1 MEGNGLGLIIL
12 TDSSSDLPLK
22 YVEDNSNI
30 LRVVGMPIVIGEESY
45 IDDLGKTL
53 KHSTFYD
60 KLESGIMP
68 RTSQINVIGFLDE
81 YKKAYENGDSLIYL
95 GLSSGLSGTMNNA
108 ELAKQ
113 MLLEEYPDADI
124 SVIDTRAASGGLGAM
139 VAHTVSKVKEGK
151 SKEEVVDWI
160 NSNVLKFNHWFAVD
174 DLEHL
179 KNGGRI
185 PAAIALLGTAL
196 KVKPVLTMS
205 YEGKLRSYSSVRGR
219 HKSIKQLYDKFSEHI
234 GETDGKEVFICHANC
249 IKDAEKLKKMI
260 EETHNPKEIYIT
272 QLSATIGTHVGS
284 GMLAVAFMGDKEREN
299 K

>member
-1 MEGNGLGLIIL
+1 MSLIVL

-22 YVEDNSNI
+22 YVEDNSDI
-30 LRVVGMPIVIGEESY
+30 LRVIGMPIVIGDESY

-53 KHSTFYD
+53 KHSFFYD

-68 RTSQINVIGFLDE
+68 RTSQINVITFLEE
-81 YKKAYENGDSLIYL
+81 YKKAYNNGDSIIYL

-108 ELAKQ
+108 ELAKL
-113 MLLEEYPDADI
+113 MLLEEYPEADI
-124 SVIDTRAASGGLGAM
+124 TVIDTKAASGGLGAM
-139 VAHTVSKVKEGK
+139 VAHTVSRVKEGK
-151 SKEEVVDWI
+151 NKQEIVEWLDISI
-160 NSNVLKFNHWFAVD
+160 LRFNHWFAVD

-219 HKSIKQLYDKFSEHI
+219 HKSIKMLYEKFSEHI
-234 GETDGKEVFICHANC
+234 GDTVEKEVFICHANC
-249 IKDAEKLKKMI
+249 IKDAEKLKNMI
-260 EETHNPKEIYIT
+260 EETHKLKGLYIT

-284 GMLAVAFMGDKEREN
+284 GMLAVAFMGDKDREN